1 MFSFLYRKTDFYIES
16 DPGDK
21 MGFPPGMNLKIV
33 YDVYQK
39 YQTEYHKR
47 VPKKDPNEYNK
58 KLEKQK

>member
-1 MFSFLYRKTDFYIES
+1 
-16 DPGDK
+16 